1 MVRWEEKND
10 EIKWATQQK
19 AFSHDLQ
26 KQLKKDKIYRDE
38 KIRRAEVEGERA
50 RRREARQ
57 RLMEDFNV
65 VRETETGERTKM

>member
-26 KQLKKDKIYRDE
+26 KQLKKEKIYRDE
-38 KIRRAEVEGERA
+38 KIRQAEIEGEIA

-57 RLMEDFNV
+57 RLMENFNV
-65 VRETETGERTKM
+65 VGETETGDRTKL

>member
-10 EIKWATQQK
+10 EIKWATQQE

-38 KIRRAEVEGERA
+38 KIRRAEVEGEIA